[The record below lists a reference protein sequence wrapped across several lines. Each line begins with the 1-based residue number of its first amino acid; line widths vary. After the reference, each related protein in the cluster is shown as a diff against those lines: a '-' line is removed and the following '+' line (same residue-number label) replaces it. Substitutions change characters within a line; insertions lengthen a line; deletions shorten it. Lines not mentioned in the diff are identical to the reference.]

1 MTIIFDGTAGITT
14 PAEVANTSVTTPIVT
29 STGSLT
35 LKSSGNTAITVDT
48 SQNVGIG
55 TTSPSSYGKLAVVSA
70 DSAASIVASGTTGIA
85 RIYGYNAGSGGVYI
99 DSANAAQSAFLP
111 LTINSSTSIFA
122 TGGTERMR
130 IDSSG
135 RVTKPYQPYFYAYAS
150 ANFSSGQ
157 NSELPYNAILYN
169 IGSHYNTSTYRFT
182 APVAGVYLF
191 FHRLSTSTNTAYEC
205 KIFLNNSTELSRNYW
220 PSGTNTT
227 QNSTVIIYLSAGDYV
242 TAGLYAGS
250 SITWLGSVQQQ
261 SAFYGYL
268 LG

>member
-1 MTIIFDGTAGITT
+1 MAISKIDANSIDSSTVGVWTNSSNNISYTAG
-14 PAEVANTSVTTPIVT
+14 A
-29 STGSLT
+29 
-35 LKSSGNTAITVDT
+35 
-48 SQNVGIG
+48 VGIG
-55 TTSPSSYGKLAVVSA
+55 V
-70 DSAASIVASGTTGIA
+70 AASSGTPLKIGRVDSSSEGAQIDLCRSSDNTSCWAIDV
-85 RIYGYNAGSGGVYI
+85 YGNTSTPSVRFVDNVAAATRMQI
-99 DSANAAQSAFLP
+99 D
-111 LTINSSTSIFA
+111 
-122 TGGTERMR
+122 G
-130 IDSSG
+130 SG

-169 IGSHYNTSTYRFT
+169 VGSHYNTSTYRFT